1 MGFIEAPGMNGNRFN
16 PNTPSIV
23 GQGGEPQPITIPPE
37 KLLWQIQV
45 ADHPFIGHQRTQ
57 LIVTGAADIEQAIAK
72 AKQSPGYEAF
82 KQHFPSCSITGAGFL
97 GACE

>member
-1 MGFIEAPGMNGNRFN
+1 MNGNQRFN

-23 GQGGEPQPITIPPE
+23 GQGGEPQSVTIPAE

-45 ADHPFIGHQRTQ
+45 ADHPFIGQQRTQ
-57 LIVTGAADIEQAIAK
+57 LLIPGAATIEDAIEKAK
-72 AKQSPGYEAF
+72 ASEGFSAF
-82 KQHFPSCSITGAGFL
+82 KQHFPACAITGAGFL